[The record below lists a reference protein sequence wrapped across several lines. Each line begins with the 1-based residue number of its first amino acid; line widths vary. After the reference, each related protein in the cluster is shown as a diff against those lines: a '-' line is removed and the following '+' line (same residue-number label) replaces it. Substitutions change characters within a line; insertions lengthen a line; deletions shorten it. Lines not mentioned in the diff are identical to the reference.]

1 MRCNECGAEAS
12 IESVFCHKCG
22 ARFEVDPVPA
32 GRDDEPASEGS
43 AGDGAAADP
52 QPADAPTRRTPGE
65 KLFTPPGGDNRGG
78 GGDDDEETTLW
89 EGRYCAQAMLGQWVL
104 TALLS
109 VVVIVAKVIFFGD
122 SEVWLYLLIGLALL
136 WCIQYLRYL
145 CRRLSVHY
153 RLTNHRFFHTAGL
166 IRRVADRIE
175 VIDMDDVTCVQGPIE
190 RVVGVGTIRVTS
202 SDRTHP
208 VIDLPG
214 IADAQEVTEKIDKA
228 RRAERLKRGIHI
240 ESI

>member
-1 MRCNECGAEAS
+1 MRCNECGTEAP

-22 ARFEVDPVPA
+22 ARLQVDPPPSDTPV
-32 GRDDEPASEGS
+32 EPAS
-43 AGDGAAADP
+43 DPRADEE
-52 QPADAPTRRTPGE
+52 PARRTPAE
-65 KLFTPPGGDNRGG
+65 KLFTPPGGE
-78 GGDDDEETTLW
+78 DDEETTLW
-89 EGRYCAQAMLGQWVL
+89 EGGYCAKAMLGDWVM

-109 VVVIVAKVIFFGD
+109 VAIIIAMMFFRK
-122 SEVWLYLLIGLALL
+122 VWLYLSIGLAVL
-136 WCIQYLRYL
+136 WCVQYLRYL
-145 CRRLSVHY
+145 YRRFSVHY

-190 RVVGVGTIRVTS
+190 RLVGVGTIRVTS

-228 RRAERLKRGIHI
+228 RRAERLKRGIYI